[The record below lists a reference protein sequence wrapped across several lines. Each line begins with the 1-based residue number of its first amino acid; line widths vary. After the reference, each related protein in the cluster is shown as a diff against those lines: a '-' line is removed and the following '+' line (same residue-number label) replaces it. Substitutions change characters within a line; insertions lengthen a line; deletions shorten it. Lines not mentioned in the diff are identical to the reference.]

1 MGFAKKLA
9 RKKQKAFNKTAS
21 GIKKTATKA
30 DRSYRTSMVEQLRR
44 DNHLRRIVSEDI
56 LCIFLVSAHRIFGF
70 GKDRLELLYKKTLN
84 QIDCL
89 RKRYVTIYDLEKIIY
104 DEADFHLIEP
114 EVDRHDT
121 DRKLIQDENNRM
133 SVCFLVALMDGWGYK
148 GKRMKRLYE
157 ESQRIGVGLRDGEI
171 KIDEVWNELE
181 RTKFKWVA

>member
-9 RKKQKAFNKTAS
+9 RKKQKAFNKTAN

-30 DRSYRTSMVEQLRR
+30 DRSYRISMVEQLRR
-44 DNHLRRIVSEDI
+44 DNYLRRIVSEDI

-89 RKRYVTIYDLEKIIY
+89 RRRYVTIEELEMIICK
-104 DEADFHLIEP
+104 EASFRLIEP

-121 DRKLIQDENNRM
+121 DRVLIQNENNRM
-133 SVCFLVALMDGWGYK
+133 SACFLIALMDGYGYK

-157 ESQRIGVGLRDGEI
+157 ESQRIGVGIRDGKI
-171 KIDEVWNELE
+171 KIDEVWDELE
-181 RTKFKWVA
+181 KTKFKWVA

>member
-9 RKKQKAFNKTAS
+9 RKKQKAFNKTAN

-89 RKRYVTIYDLEKIIY
+89 RRRYVTIEELEMIICK
-104 DEADFHLIEP
+104 EASFRLIEP

-121 DRKLIQDENNRM
+121 DRVLIQNENNRM
-133 SVCFLVALMDGWGYK
+133 SACFLIALMDGYGYK

-157 ESQRIGVGLRDGEI
+157 ESQRIGVGIRDGKI
-171 KIDEVWNELE
+171 KIDEVWDELE
-181 RTKFKWVA
+181 KTKFKWVA